1 MNENVALQLAG
12 LQAQVL
18 WGNFDPALCSRY
30 NEVEQYLH
38 TRIISSNKSK
48 TREDWKK
55 GIAEA
60 HKVCGWVSRGHM
72 VGAKVLVHHSLI
84 LPPPSQTYGT
94 GKSEIKSKVWYL
106 TSVKH
111 YPLYGSTF
119 FPVHYKGFW
128 SYPNSLILAV
138 DLVGIKFVN
147 LKSKQVGVALS
158 GCGHWA
164 VGHWWV

>member
-1 MNENVALQLAG
+1 MNEVVALQLAG

-18 WGNFDPALCSRY
+18 WGNFDPALSSRY

-38 TRIISSNKSK
+38 PRIISSNKSK

-55 GIAEA
+55 SIAEA
-60 HKVCGWVSRGHM
+60 HKVGPWM
-72 VGAKVLVHHSLI
+72 LGASSPMYSSSSF
-84 LPPPSQTYGT
+84 LPPPSQKYGT
-94 GKSEIKSKVWYL
+94 GKSEIQAKVWYL

-138 DLVGIKFVN
+138 DLMGIKFVN
-147 LKSKQVGVALS
+147 LKNKQVSVALS
-158 GCGHWA
+158 GQGH
-164 VGHWWV
+164 

>member
-60 HKVCGWVSRGHM
+60 HMVCGCVSRGHM
-72 VGAKVLVHHSLI
+72 VGAKVLPSSPFFNPPTSLTDI
-84 LPPPSQTYGT
+84 WHR
-94 GKSEIKSKVWYL
+94 EE
-106 TSVKH
+106 
-111 YPLYGSTF
+111 
-119 FPVHYKGFW
+119 
-128 SYPNSLILAV
+128 
-138 DLVGIKFVN
+138 
-147 LKSKQVGVALS
+147 
-158 GCGHWA
+158 
-164 VGHWWV
+164 